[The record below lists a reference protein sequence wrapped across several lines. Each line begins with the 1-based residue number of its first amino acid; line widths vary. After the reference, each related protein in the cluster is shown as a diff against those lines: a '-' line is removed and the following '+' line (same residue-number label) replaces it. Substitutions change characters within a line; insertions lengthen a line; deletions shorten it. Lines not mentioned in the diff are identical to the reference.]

1 MKDGGRSPCVYRGQ
15 RSALLL
21 TPLYGFWGSNS
32 GPQACTATYTSLW
45 VGRGRAVKLR
55 LQACTAST
63 FTCLAISPVST
74 VLSSPVGGGG
84 DLLSYSLF
92 PLSLAPNVST
102 HTIWSHSL
110 NWLCEYSM
118 PRIGSKFSLLL
129 NWSSAFRCLVY

>member
-1 MKDGGRSPCVYRGQ
+1 MCIQ
-15 RSALLL
+15 RSEVSS
-21 TPLYGFWGSNS
+21 P
-32 GPQACTATYTSLW
+32 PYTSLW
-45 VGRGRAVKLR
+45 VLGVKLRPTGLHSCLHLSMGSGGVGAVKLR

-92 PLSLAPNVST
+92 PLSLAPNMYT

-118 PRIGSKFSLLL
+118 LRIGSKFSPLL

>member
-1 MKDGGRSPCVYRGQ
+1 MCIQ
-15 RSALLL
+15 RSEVSS
-21 TPLYGFWGSNS
+21 P
-32 GPQACTATYTSLW
+32 TYTSLW
-45 VGRGRAVKLR
+45 ALGVKLRPTGLHSYLHLSMGSGGGAVKLR

-63 FTCLAISPVST
+63 FTCLAILPVST

-84 DLLSYSLF
+84 DLPSYSLF
-92 PLSLAPNVST
+92 PLSLAPNMCT

>member
-1 MKDGGRSPCVYRGQ
+1 MVGGLHVYTEVRGQ
-15 RSALLL
+15 LSYLHLFMGSGGQTQAHRLAQLL
-21 TPLYGFWGSNS
+21 TPLYGFWG
-32 GPQACTATYTSLW
+32 G
-45 VGRGRAVKLR
+45 AVKLR

-63 FTCLAISPVST
+63 FTCLAILPVST

-84 DLLSYSLF
+84 DLPSYSLF
-92 PLSLAPNVST
+92 PLSLAPNMCT